1 MLSEHSNVT
10 LVGDDNAIMLTKW
23 FFYMR
28 VCFSGASWLMY
39 TGTVRVYILRVLC
52 LLRYLSTSVVFFII
66 IV

>member
-1 MLSEHSNVT
+1 MLCEYSNVT
-10 LVGDDNAIMLTKW
+10 LVGDDDAIMLTKW
-23 FFYMR
+23 FFDMQVR
-28 VCFSGASWLMY
+28 FSGTSWLMY